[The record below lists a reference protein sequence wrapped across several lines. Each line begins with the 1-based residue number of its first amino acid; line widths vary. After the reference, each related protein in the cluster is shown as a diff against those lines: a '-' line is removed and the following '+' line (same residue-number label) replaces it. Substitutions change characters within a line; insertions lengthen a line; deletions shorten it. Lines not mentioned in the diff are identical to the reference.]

1 MKMGALIPRSGKLPV
16 RWLAEALLIVMS
28 VVLGFWV
35 TEYQHDREDKR
46 LAARMLK
53 GVQAEI
59 DHNRQLLEPF
69 VPMHRRWVDAL
80 EKADTSDGAR
90 SGLDVYFATRPPI
103 PAGSPAAFP
112 FLRRSAWDAAQ
123 AGGTLRLIEYDVA
136 AAMSDIY
143 RVQEVVAQ
151 NMDRLASGVF
161 TSTEPFDPAHRAPS
175 VRLLWLTM
183 ADIVSSEDIL
193 LDLYRK
199 HLPMIRDAADGER

>member
-1 MKMGALIPRSGKLPV
+1 MSALIPRNGKLPV
-16 RWLAEALLIVMS
+16 RWLAEALLIVIS

-35 TEYQHDREDKR
+35 TEFQHDREDRK
-46 LAARMLK
+46 LAARVLR
-53 GVQAEI
+53 GVQAEV
-59 DHNRQLLEPF
+59 DHNLQLLEPF
-69 VPMHRRWVDAL
+69 VPMHEKWVNAL
-80 EKADTSDGAR
+80 EKADSASGGQ
-90 SGLDVYFATRPPI
+90 SGLDVYFATRPPL
-103 PAGSPAAFP
+103 PAGSPSSFP

-151 NMDRLASGVF
+151 NLDRLASGVF
-161 TSTEPFDPAHRAPS
+161 TSAEPFDPARRAPS

-183 ADIVSSEDIL
+183 ADIASSEVVL

-199 HLPMIRDAADGER
+199 HLPTIRAAADAER